1 MSDSIWRKRKSTKSN
16 RHQKKTF
23 NEIFRDIAM
32 VPKKLSEYVIDA
44 FFFKSLTA
52 SFIQLYHFVS

>member
-1 MSDSIWRKRKSTKSN
+1 MSDSIWRKKKSTKSN
-16 RHQKKTF
+16 RHQKTF

-44 FFFKSLTA
+44 FFFKDL
-52 SFIQLYHFVS
+52 